1 MKKIIFICNT
11 YFQLIE
17 AIQLKNTLFFHEN
30 VTVAFSDHSRNAEN
44 IVARVKSWDVLEQ
57 CYFWSSFEKMKEQK
71 IDSHENRRLFSCEIT
86 GKDGYGNLFESEFY
100 DELIYYNQFDNLKVV
115 FAELY
120 EKNPQIK
127 VSRFEEG
134 IFSYADGEYLAK
146 KDKIVNPL
154 RKILGK
160 KTLLECQQNFYC
172 FYPELYEGH
181 LNPVQIPRI
190 EADGKTAQVLSKL
203 FDTSTAVYPQKYIFF
218 SSVFDFEGGAPVG
231 ELNVIKQ
238 VAALVGTENLIVKV
252 HPRDS
257 IDRFVSA
264 GLNVDKNSAIPWE
277 AIQLGRDFSDHVFLT
292 VNSGSVLSVSM
303 LQEKKPKIH
312 FLYKLC
318 DLSGNPSAAANTKKI
333 NEILSEARL
342 KDKLSDVD
350 APETL
355 DAILD

>member
-1 MKKIIFICNT
+1 MKKILCVCNT

-17 AIQLKNTLFFHEN
+17 AIQLKNVLFSKDS
-30 VTVAFSDHSRNAEN
+30 VTVVFSNLSRNAGQIIERLSTLKAFNSCCLWQCRVQMNLQSSNQKEN
-44 IVARVKSWDVLEQ
+44 LSVTIKEIV
-57 CYFWSSFEKMKEQK
+57 
-71 IDSHENRRLFSCEIT
+71 
-86 GKDGYGNLFESEFY
+86 GNGGFGNPFESEFY

-120 EKNPQIK
+120 NKNPNIK

-160 KTLLECQQNFYC
+160 KTLLECQQDFYC
-172 FYPELYEGH
+172 FYPELYKGH
-181 LNPVQIPRI
+181 LNPVQIPKI
-190 EADGKTAQVLSKL
+190 EADGKTAQILSRL
-203 FDTSTAVYPQKYIFF
+203 FDTSTAAYPQKYIFF

-231 ELNVIKQ
+231 ELDVIKN
-238 VAALVGTENLIVKV
+238 VAALVGNENLIVKV

-257 IDRFVSA
+257 LDRFISA

-277 AIQLGRDFSDHVFLT
+277 AIQLGRDFSNHVFLT

-303 LQEKKPKIH
+303 LQERKPKIY

-318 DLSGNPSAAANTKKI
+318 DLSGNPSAAVNTKKI
-333 NEILSEARL
+333 SEILGEARL
-342 KDKLSDVD
+342 KDNLYDVD
-350 APETL
+350 VPETL
-355 DAILD
+355 DTIWN

>member
-1 MKKIIFICNT
+1 MKKILCVCNT

-17 AIQLKNTLFFHEN
+17 AIQLKNVLFSKDS
-30 VTVAFSDHSRNAEN
+30 VTIVFSDFSRHAGQIIELLSTLNAFNGCYLWQCMRKMNLQSSDPKKNLSVTIKE
-44 IVARVKSWDVLEQ
+44 IV
-57 CYFWSSFEKMKEQK
+57 
-71 IDSHENRRLFSCEIT
+71 
-86 GKDGYGNLFESEFY
+86 GKDGYGNPFESDFY

-154 RKILGK
+154 RKALGK
-160 KTLLECQQNFYC
+160 RTLLECQKNFYC
-172 FYPELYEGH
+172 FYPELYKGH
-181 LNPVQIPRI
+181 LEPVQIPKI
-190 EADGKTAQVLSKL
+190 ESDGKTAQILSRL
-203 FDTSTAVYPQKYIFF
+203 FDTSTAIYPQKYIFF

-238 VAALVGTENLIVKV
+238 VAALVGNENLIVKV

-257 IDRFVSA
+257 IERFASA

-277 AIQLGRDFSDHVFLT
+277 AIQLGRDFSNHVFLT

-318 DLSGNPSAAANTKKI
+318 DLSGNPSAVANTKKI
-333 NEILSEARL
+333 SEILSETCL

-350 APETL
+350 APESL
-355 DAILD
+355 NAILN

>member
-1 MKKIIFICNT
+1 MRKILCVCNT

-17 AIQLKNTLFFHEN
+17 AIQLKNVLFSKDS
-30 VTVAFSDHSRNAEN
+30 VTVAFSNLSRNAGQIIDRLSTLKVFNSCYLWQCREQMNLQSSNRKEN
-44 IVARVKSWDVLEQ
+44 LSVTIKEIV
-57 CYFWSSFEKMKEQK
+57 
-71 IDSHENRRLFSCEIT
+71 
-86 GKDGYGNLFESEFY
+86 GNGGFGNPFESDFY
-100 DELIYYNQFDNLKVV
+100 DDLIYYNQFDNLKVV

-120 EKNPQIK
+120 EKNPQII

-160 KTLLECQQNFYC
+160 KTLLECQHNFYC
-172 FYPELYEGH
+172 FYPELYKGH
-181 LNPVQIPRI
+181 LNPVQIP
-190 EADGKTAQVLSKL
+190 
-203 FDTSTAVYPQKYIFF
+203 
-218 SSVFDFEGGAPVG
+218 SVFDFEGGAPVG

-238 VAALVGTENLIVKV
+238 VAALIGNENLIVKV

-264 GLNVDKNSAIPWE
+264 GLNVDNNSAIPWE
-277 AIQLGRDFSDHVFLT
+277 AIQLGRDFSDHIFLT

-318 DLSGNPSAAANTKKI
+318 DLCGNPAASVNTRKI
-333 NEILSEARL
+333 SEILSETCL

-350 APETL
+350 APESL

>member
-1 MKKIIFICNT
+1 MRKILCVCNT

-17 AIQLKNTLFFHEN
+17 AIQLKNVLFSKDS
-30 VTVAFSDHSRNAEN
+30 VTVAFSNLSRNAGQIIDRLSTLKVFNSCYLWQCREQMNLQSSNRKEN
-44 IVARVKSWDVLEQ
+44 LSVTIKEIV
-57 CYFWSSFEKMKEQK
+57 
-71 IDSHENRRLFSCEIT
+71 
-86 GKDGYGNLFESEFY
+86 GNGGFGNPFESDFY
-100 DELIYYNQFDNLKVV
+100 DDLIYYNQFDNLKVV

-160 KTLLECQQNFYC
+160 KTLLECQHNFYC
-172 FYPELYEGH
+172 FYPELYKGH
-181 LNPVQIPRI
+181 LNPVQIPKI

-203 FDTSTAVYPQKYIFF
+203 FHTSTAVYPQKYIFF

-238 VAALVGTENLIVKV
+238 VAALIGNENLIVKV

-264 GLNVDKNSAIPWE
+264 GLNVDNNSAIPWE
-277 AIQLGRDFSDHVFLT
+277 AIQLGRDFSNHIFLT

-318 DLSGNPSAAANTKKI
+318 DLCGNPAASVNTRKI
-333 NEILSEARL
+333 SEILSETCL

-350 APETL
+350 APESL

>member
-1 MKKIIFICNT
+1 MKKILCICNT

-17 AIQLKNTLFFHEN
+17 AIQLKHVLFSEDS
-30 VTVAFSDHSRNAEN
+30 VTIVFSDLSQNAE
-44 IVARVKSWDVLEQ
+44 RV
-57 CYFWSSFEKMKEQK
+57 
-71 IDSHENRRLFSCEIT
+71 IDSLSRLNAFNGCHLWHCRDQIKAQSNNKRENIAIFVKEIT
-86 GKDGYGNLFESEFY
+86 GNSGFGNPFESDFY

-154 RKILGK
+154 RKVLGE
-160 KTLLECQQNFYC
+160 KTLLECQEKFYC
-172 FYPELYEGH
+172 FYPELYKGH
-181 LNPVQIPRI
+181 LEPVQIPKI
-190 EADGKTAQVLSKL
+190 ESDGKTAQILSRL
-203 FDTSTAVYPQKYIFF
+203 FDTSTAIYPQKYIFF

-238 VAALVGTENLIVKV
+238 VAALVGNENLIVKV

-257 IDRFVSA
+257 INRFVSS

-277 AIQLGRDFSDHVFLT
+277 AIQLGRDFSNHVFLT
-292 VNSGSVLSVSM
+292 INSGSVLSVSM

-318 DLSGNPSAAANTKKI
+318 DLSGNPSAAANTKKVS
-333 NEILSEARL
+333 EILSETHL
-342 KDKLSDVD
+342 KDRLFDVD
-350 APETL
+350 APESL
-355 DAILD
+355 NAILN

>member
-1 MKKIIFICNT
+1 MKKILCVCNT
-11 YFQLIE
+11 YFQLIGM
-17 AIQLKNTLFFHEN
+17 IQLKTTLFQQDELTAVF
-30 VTVAFSDHSRNAEN
+30 TDHSKDAEQTVDRLNARSIFEHCYLWKSKKQLALQTSSRREN
-44 IVARVKSWDVLEQ
+44 ISVII
-57 CYFWSSFEKMKEQK
+57 KE
-71 IDSHENRRLFSCEIT
+71 ISGLSGF
-86 GKDGYGNLFESEFY
+86 GNLFENEFY

-190 EADGKTAQVLSKL
+190 EADGKTAQILSRL

-231 ELNVIKQ
+231 ELEVIKK
-238 VAALVGTENLIVKV
+238 VAALVGNENLIVKV

-257 IDRFVSA
+257 IERFASA

-277 AIQLGRDFSDHVFLT
+277 AIQLGRDFSNHVFLT

-318 DLSGNPSAAANTKKI
+318 DLSGNPSAVANTKKI
-333 NEILSEARL
+333 SEILSEARL

>member
-1 MKKIIFICNT
+1 MKKDIIICNT

-17 AIQLKNTLFFHEN
+17 AIQLKNTLFLHES
-30 VTVAFSDHSRNAEN
+30 VTVVFSDHSRNAEN
-44 IVARVKSWDVLEQ
+44 IIKQIKSLDVFEQ
-57 CYFWSSFEKMKEQK
+57 CFFWSSFKKMKEQEK
-71 IDSHENRRLFSCEIT
+71 NSHENRRLLLCEIN
-86 GKDGYGNLFESEFY
+86 GKNGYGNPFESGIC

-231 ELNVIKQ
+231 ELEVIKKA
-238 VAALVGTENLIVKV
+238 AALVGSENLIVKV

-333 NEILSEARL
+333 NEVLSEARL

>member
-17 AIQLKNTLFFHEN
+17 AIQLKNTLFYYES
-30 VTVAFSDHSRNAEN
+30 VTVVFSDHSRNAEN
-44 IVARVKSWDVLEQ
+44 IVERVKSLGFFEQ

-71 IDSHENRRLFSCEIT
+71 VDSRENRRLLSCEIT
-86 GKDGYGNLFESEFY
+86 GKDGYSNPFESNFY
-100 DELIYYNQFDNLKVV
+100 DELIYYNQLDNLKVV

-154 RKILGK
+154 RKMFGK
-160 KTLLECQQNFYC
+160 KTLLECQHSFYC
-172 FYPELYEGH
+172 FYPELYKGH
-181 LNPVQIPRI
+181 LNPVQIPKI
-190 EADGKTAQVLSKL
+190 EADGKTAQILSRL

-238 VAALVGTENLIVKV
+238 VAALVGNENLIVKV

-318 DLSGNPSAAANTKKI
+318 DLSGNPAASVNTRKI
-333 NEILSEARL
+333 SEILSETCL

-350 APETL
+350 APESL